1 LTGSS
6 PPAYGAPVDH
16 LSEFAVILLHYQA
29 AAEPRLAI
37 KDGAEF
43 FDAGVGLLEIFAGS
57 KPEPQGPPINLSKVR
72 LAPCVPK
79 PGKIICVG
87 LNYRRHA
94 AESNLPA
101 PDRPI
106 IFSKL
111 PNALAAS
118 GDDIRL
124 PSVASHYDYEAELV
138 VVMGRAAHN
147 VSEGAALD
155 YVWGFCNGNDVSA
168 RDLQMQSS
176 QWLLGKTL
184 DRFGPIGPWIV
195 SRDEAGELADMSI
208 RCSVNGEVRQSSRV
222 QDMIFSVPE
231 LVSFLSR
238 HFTLD
243 PGDVIF
249 TGTPE
254 GVASGRPDHPWL
266 KPGDEVVVE
275 VGPLGRL
282 VNRMVS

>member
-1 LTGSS
+1 M
-6 PPAYGAPVDH
+6 
-16 LSEFAVILLHYQA
+16 ILLHYQTPA
-29 AAEPRLAI
+29 GPRLAV
-37 KDGAEF
+37 KDGSDF
-43 FDAGVGLLEIFAGS
+43 VDAGVGLLDLFAGAQ
-57 KPEPQGPPINLSKVR
+57 PAIGGQPLDLDGLR
-72 LAPCVPK
+72 LAPCVPR
-79 PGKIICVG
+79 PGKILCVG

-101 PDRPI
+101 PDFPI

-118 GDDIRL
+118 GDDVPL
-124 PSVASHYDYEAELV
+124 PSVAIEFDYEAELV
-138 VVMGRAAHN
+138 VVIGRTARN
-147 VSEGAALD
+147 VTEASALD
-155 YVWGFCNGNDVSA
+155 YVWGYCNGNDLSA
-168 RDLQMQSS
+168 RDLQLRTS

-195 SRDEAGELADMSI
+195 SRDEAGDPADMSI
-208 RCSVNGEVRQSSRV
+208 RCTVNGELRQSSSV
-222 QDMIFSVPE
+222 GDMIFSVPE

-254 GVASGRPDHPWL
+254 GVASGRPDRPWL

-282 VNRMVS
+282 VNRMI